1 MHVCHYK
8 CLITPVAA
16 TPRQPDSTPCRTIQD
31 MFAAFLKA
39 FGQMFTPGFQW
50 VLLKSL
56 ALTIGLFVLALW
68 GLQTGLDTFN
78 IFPWAWLNTTVDII
92 AGLGV
97 VAGMVF
103 LIGPI
108 TALFA
113 GLFLDRIAEQVER
126 RHYPNDAPG
135 VDPPIASSMWIALKF
150 TFIIIL
156 VNILVLLIAL
166 LPGVNILAYLVGNG
180 YLLGR
185 EFFELVAARFMPRR
199 EVKALRKANAGKVFV
214 AGVIIAFVA
223 AIPFVNFLVPL
234 FATAFM
240 VHVYKGVMRKQG
252 ERPPKVSLRTR

>member
-1 MHVCHYK
+1 
-8 CLITPVAA
+8 
-16 TPRQPDSTPCRTIQD
+16 